1 MARWIGIGTAA
12 LVVALAMSL
21 PVLAKK
27 PVSDPSEE
35 TTQQISGNE
44 KPAVNADPNRLIEI
58 MIELAWLADPVTFP
72 YFLGARVEGS
82 ALHVRG
88 FIANQSARDRAL
100 KLAKLHCPM
109 TVIDESVIP
118 PGFSGPAQPARI
130 SAGQLEKTGSAT
142 LHAFFPE
149 HHFQVKAD
157 AAGRIRVLGQVSS
170 FGEKLAVSQELR
182 RMHGC
187 TAVINMVHIVE
198 TMQAPQSPAS
208 IPRHEST
215 SAKTPAMP
223 DKPKPTSI
231 MAMKPE
237 PTKPDRAVPE
247 KSGVTGSYS
256 FPLGV
261 VGVKNKPV
269 ESQPTKAPAL
279 QPVKAPALDFVHEQP
294 KKKSEVQAVKAASVS
309 DEPSSAP
316 RVTYGTVLVREE
328 PGPHTPTMQLRNQ
341 IVASCGIPEQNL
353 QVDLKTASDVEI
365 RIQARDQDEANAFA
379 QRIFQLPELLSYQV
393 DVQVTI
399 PR

>member
-12 LVVALAMSL
+12 LVIALAMCL
-21 PVLAKK
+21 PALAKK
-27 PVSDPSEE
+27 PVSDPTEN
-35 TTQQISGNE
+35 TAQPISDNE

-58 MIELAWLADPVTFP
+58 MVELAWLADPVTFP

-109 TVIDESVIP
+109 TVIDETVIP
-118 PGFSGPAQPARI
+118 PGFSGPAQPVRI
-130 SAGQLEKTGSAT
+130 SASQLEKTGSAT

-157 AAGRIRVLGQVSS
+157 AAGRMRVLGQVSS

-187 TAVINMVHIVE
+187 TAVINMVHVVE
-198 TMQAPQSPAS
+198 TMQAPQSAAS
-208 IPRHEST
+208 ISKLQSS
-215 SAKTPAMP
+215 SAMTPAMA

-231 MAMKPE
+231 SAIKPE
-237 PTKPDRAVPE
+237 ATKPARTVPE

-269 ESQPTKAPAL
+269 DS
-279 QPVKAPALDFVHEQP
+279 QPVKSPGLDFVHEQP
-294 KKKSEVQAVKAASVS
+294 KKKSEVQAVKTVSVS
-309 DEPSSAP
+309 NQSSSAP
-316 RVTYGTVLVREE
+316 LVTHGTVLVREE
-328 PGPHTPTMQLRNQ
+328 PGPQTPTMQLRNH

-353 QVDLKTASDVEI
+353 QVHFKTASDVEL

-379 QRIFQLPELLSYQV
+379 QRIFQLPELLPYQV